1 MISMITY
8 LLLDESNLDRIERV
22 SILIIYFDKDILK
35 YNVSYNMTHII
46 FMD

>member
-35 YNVSYNMTHII
+35 YNVSYYMTHII
-46 FMD
+46 